1 MKGTKAASRYA
12 KALLELSI
20 DLNKVDQV
28 AGDMNFLLETSRET
42 PEFQAFLNSPV
53 VKVDKKISIFHEIF
67 GQFEQESMKFVE
79 LVIKNRK
86 ESILPE
92 IALSFEHQVKA
103 HKGIIPIQL
112 ISAAP
117 LNKATKE
124 EILSKVQKTVN
135 GELEVTEV
143 LDAELIGGFIVRM
156 GDMQIDASVSNQF
169 NNLKQR
175 LTR

>member
-20 DLNKVDQV
+20 DLKKVDQV
-28 AGDMNFLLETSRET
+28 AGDMNFLMETFRET
-42 PEFQAFLNSPV
+42 AEFQSFLNSPV
-53 VKVDKKISIFHEIF
+53 VKSDKKIEIFHQIF
-67 GQFEQESMKFVE
+67 EQFELETMKFVE

-92 IALSFEHQVKA
+92 IARSFDEQVKA
-103 HKGIIPIQL
+103 FKGIIPIKL
-112 ISAAP
+112 ISAVP
-117 LNKATKE
+117 LNNATRE
-124 EILSKVQKTVN
+124 EILSKVRANIK

-143 LDAELIGGFIVRM
+143 LDADLIGGFIVRM
-156 GDMQIDASVSNQF
+156 GDVQIDASVSNQF